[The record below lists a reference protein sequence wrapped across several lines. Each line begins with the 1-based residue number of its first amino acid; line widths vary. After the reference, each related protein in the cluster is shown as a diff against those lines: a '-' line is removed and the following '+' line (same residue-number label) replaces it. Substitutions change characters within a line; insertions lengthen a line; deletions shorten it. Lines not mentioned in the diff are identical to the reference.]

1 MTQLQKTLF
10 TLLLLFSSSALWA
23 QKGTIRGTV
32 FDDATGEVLPGVTVF
47 VEGTTWGTL
56 TDLDGKFNLSI
67 VPGTYQVRIS
77 YISYETLII
86 NDLAVKAGEVSLYDN
101 IRLKESTIELAE
113 VTVTAKLVRNTE
125 NALLTMKQKSANVI
139 DGISAAS
146 FRKIGDSDAAASVK
160 RVPGL
165 SVEGGKYVFVRGLG
179 DRYTKTILNGMEIP
193 GLDPD
198 RNTIQLDIFPTNI
211 IDNIIV
217 YKSFTADL
225 PADFT
230 GGVIDIAIKDF
241 PDKKQGNISISAGYN
256 PSYHFNSGYVTYK
269 GSAADFLGFDN
280 GARAIP
286 ATDNIPL
293 YAEVVT
299 DPYGTQGMRY
309 QEILHGF
316 NPTMAAHT
324 QTSFMDY
331 SISATLGNQI
341 ARDKVTWG
349 YNFAVSYKNNTEFH
363 KNAEYGRYGLS
374 ADPNV
379 YEMEVREFQDGNVGV
394 SNVLLSGLAG
404 VALKTK
410 MSKYRLNIVH
420 LQNGESSAGIFNYL
434 GADQGSEFQA
444 IQHNLDYS
452 QRAMTNI
459 LLDGKHVFDKSK
471 WTLEWKL
478 SPTLSTMDD
487 PDIRFTRY
495 VTENGRYIIGTE
507 SGFPQRIWRNL
518 KEINLAGIINVTKEF
533 QIRQKKAELKFGG
546 AYTFKERDFAIRDF
560 AFNIRNLTLT
570 GNPDELFYPENLWPV
585 DSNVNRGT
593 TYDASF
599 VPINPNQFNANVNY
613 AAGYLSFEAYVFKK
627 LKAILGVRFENYVQR
642 YTGQD
647 QLGNYNLD
655 NQKVLDNSNFFPSVN
670 LIYNLS
676 EKQNLRASYTMTVA
690 RPSFKELSYAE
701 IYDPISGRTF
711 VGGLFRDA
719 NDAEGIVYWDGN
731 LVSTSIHNFDLRWE
745 FFPKASQTISVSAFY
760 KKFINPIEIVQ
771 YATLAGAFQPRN
783 VGDGQIFGG
792 ELEFR
797 LNLDL
802 ISKSLK
808 NLQVTANVTYVKSR
822 IKMSKTEYDS
832 RIDNARTGQTVT
844 EYREMAGQAPY
855 VINVG
860 LSYEGGEK
868 GFWDGFM
875 AGIYYNVQG
884 LTLQYVGMVDRPD
897 IYTKPFNS
905 LNFNASK
912 DLGKN
917 KRFQIGFKVTNILN
931 SYKESV
937 YRSYEAADQYFTRL
951 DQGITFTASL
961 KYNLFK

>member
-1 MTQLQKTLF
+1 MYLKKSLF
-10 TLLLLFSSSALWA
+10 SLLLLLFITSTAWA

-32 FDDATGEVLPGVTVF
+32 YDDATGEALPGVTIF

-67 VPGTYQVRIS
+67 PPGTYRLRIS

-86 NDLAVKAGEVSLYDN
+86 NDLAVKANEVSLYDN
-101 IRLKESTIELAE
+101 IHLKESTIELAE
-113 VTVTAKLVRNTE
+113 VTVTAKVVRNTE
-125 NALLTMKQKSANVI
+125 NALLTMKQKSANVM
-139 DGISAAS
+139 DGISAAN

-241 PDKKQGNISISAGYN
+241 PETKQGNISVSAGYN
-256 PSYHFNSGYVTYK
+256 PSYHFNKNYLTYK
-269 GSAADFLGFDN
+269 GSPTDFLGFDN

-286 ATDNIPL
+286 ATDNIPF

-299 DPYGTQGMRY
+299 DPYGAMGMRY
-309 QEILHGF
+309 QEILQGF

-331 SISATLGNQI
+331 SISATLGNQV
-341 ARDKVTWG
+341 ARKKVTWG

-379 YEMEVREFQDGNVGV
+379 YEMEVREFQQGNLGV
-394 SNVLLSGLAG
+394 SSVLLSGLAG
-404 VALKTK
+404 VALKTQK
-410 MSKYRLNIVH
+410 SKYRLNLVH
-420 LQNGESSAGIFNYL
+420 LQNGESSAGIFDFL
-434 GADQGSEFQA
+434 GADQGSNFEA

-452 QRAMTNI
+452 QRGMTNL
-459 LLDGKHVFDKSK
+459 LLDGKHIFDQSK
-471 WTLEWKL
+471 WTIEWKL
-478 SPTLSTMDD
+478 SPTHSTMDD

-495 VTENGRYIIGTE
+495 VTENGKFIIGTE

-518 KEINLAGIINVTKEF
+518 SETNLAGLVNVTKEF
-533 QIRQKKAELKFGG
+533 QIKEKKAELKFGG
-546 AYTFKERDFAIRDF
+546 AYTYKERDFAIRDF

-570 GNPDELFYPENLWPV
+570 GNPDELFYPENLWPK

-599 VPINPNQFNANVNY
+599 VPVNPNQFNANVNN
-613 AAGYLSFEAYVFKK
+613 AAAYLSFEAYIFKK
-627 LKAILGVRFENYVQR
+627 LKTIVGVRFENYIQR

-647 QLGNYNLD
+647 QLGKYQLD
-655 NQKVLDNSNFFPSVN
+655 NQKVLDDANFFPSIN
-670 LIYNLS
+670 LIYNIS
-676 EKQNLRASYTMTVA
+676 DKQNLRASYTMTIA

-711 VGGLFRDA
+711 IGGLFPDA
-719 NDAEGIVYWDGN
+719 NDAAKIVYWDGN
-731 LVSTSIHNFDLRWE
+731 LVSTDIHNFDLRWE
-745 FFPKASQTISVSAFY
+745 IFPKTSQVISVSAFY
-760 KKFINPIEIVQ
+760 KKFLNPIEIVQ
-771 YATLAGAFQPRN
+771 YASLAGAFQPRN
-783 VGDGQIFGG
+783 VGDGQVFGG
-792 ELEFR
+792 EVEFR
-797 LNLDL
+797 FNLDL
-802 ISKSLK
+802 FSKSLK
-808 NLQVTANVTYVKSR
+808 NMMFTANITYVKSR
-822 IKMSKTEYDS
+822 IKMNKTEYDS
-832 RIDNARTGQTVT
+832 RIDNARTGQSVS

-860 LSYEGGEK
+860 LGYDGGDK
-868 GFWDGFM
+868 GFWNGFV
-875 AGIYYNVQG
+875 AGLYFNVQG

-917 KRFQIGFKVTNILN
+917 KRFQVGLKITNILN
-931 SYKESV
+931 AYKESV
-937 YRSYEAADQYFTRL
+937 YKSYEAADQYFTRL
-951 DQGITFTASL
+951 DQGQTFTASL